1 MEEKEYT
8 IDILDMLKLLFENR
22 KPIIKMTGIFVGIVS
37 VFLII
42 ALIFFPKY
50 QSEALLRIK
59 QERGSSSLAA
69 TMAGFSGGFLSMD
82 SLQLESYIAILQ
94 SRSVVIPVIEATE
107 EADIDG
113 KFPRYENYLK
123 DNIKIEAVKLTDILQ
138 ITVKGETEEKAQKV
152 NQLLIKSFLKR
163 IAELNSSEKANL
175 KSFLV
180 DRLKTS
186 REELDKAENA
196 LQEYKIKNKIISPSE
211 TSKFIA
217 EKIITI
223 EKQEAENRVN
233 QEIAEARLAA
243 INSQLNGSGAAIAD
257 NATLQKYNAE
267 LAELESTLIKYKDRY
282 TDKHPRMIDLK
293 ERMAKLKAKI
303 QIEHDKIAA
312 LQAPSDN
319 EVHQALVAKKF
330 TSEGA
335 LSVLKQKGEL
345 LKRLIEENNAEL
357 EKLPELERG
366 YIKLTRDFS
375 LANDIYMMLTR
386 KLEETKVTEFQAPN
400 NVQVVDEPTLPDRRS
415 FPRLKLSLVIAI
427 LLGIML
433 SSGYVIV
440 KELSKTAD
448 VLQFLELPVL
458 GSIPDEVALV
468 NLVAVENR
476 KEANWKD
483 KLKEFIWKE

>member
-440 KELSKTAD
+440 KELSNCTFIK
-448 VLQFLELPVL
+448 QF
-458 GSIPDEVALV
+458 VAQQMFCSFW
-468 NLVAVENR
+468 NYPC
-476 KEANWKD
+476 
-483 KLKEFIWKE
+483 